1 MSGFD
6 RKKKSIKYSIK
17 GGVIIDAKTIGI
29 LFTAANVKPPK
40 ASLDSM
46 DITKLAGGICGGALV
61 NDYAVNKKWINEWC
75 NNNFT
80 APLRGNKNTQ
90 HQMQTGKH
98 PSCFADPW
106 GQAKGKD
113 CLPLLWFHFL

>member
-17 GGVIIDAKTIGI
+17 GGVIIDA
-29 LFTAANVKPPK
+29 N
-40 ASLDSM
+40 
-46 DITKLAGGICGGALV
+46 
-61 NDYAVNKKWINEWC
+61 
-75 NNNFT
+75 
-80 APLRGNKNTQ
+80 
-90 HQMQTGKH
+90 QMQTGKH

-113 CLPLLWFHFL
+113 CLPLL